1 MSKPNVLVIG
11 SGGVGTIAALALTL
25 NKKANVTLVVRS
37 AYDKASTEGFE
48 IKSVTYGD
56 LQNWKPAHISRSV
69 EDAVA
74 DNGPFD
80 YIVVTTKNIPDGPL
94 PCDEIIKP
102 AVVDGVNTVVLI
114 QNGIGIEEP
123 IIKAYPNN
131 PVLSGISLIGSTNI
145 NCVVNNLHKDT
156 LKLGPFH
163 NPNISDDKTKEKVKE
178 FALLYQNESEDVNK
192 VIIEDSALRS
202 RWEKLVYNMVL
213 NTTCTVAGLDV
224 NRCQIGGA
232 NENIFRPAMNE
243 VLAIA
248 ASEGVD
254 LPSLTSEYF
263 IHIGDGLFYSPSML
277 VDSRKKQLFELEVIL
292 GNPLRTAAKNGV
304 PTPVLSTLYGLL
316 KMIQLRIKEEIG
328 VVQIN
333 QGDYKGL
340 NSDDYPTAFQDFQ
353 TKPHKA

>member
-1 MSKPNVLVIG
+1 MSKPSVLVVG
-11 SGGVGTIAALALTL
+11 SGGVGTIAALSLTL
-25 NKKANVTLVVRS
+25 NEKCNVTLVVRS
-37 AYDKASTEGFE
+37 AFDKASTEGFT
-48 IKSVTYGD
+48 INSVTYGN
-56 LQNWKPAHISRSV
+56 LKNWKPTHVSKSV
-69 EDAVA
+69 ESAVA
-74 DNGPFD
+74 ENGPFD

-94 PCDEIIKP
+94 PCEQIIKP

-123 IIKAYPNN
+123 MIKAYPKN

-145 NCVVNNLHKDT
+145 NCTVDNLHKDT

-163 NPNISDDKTKEKVKE
+163 NPNILDELTMEKVRE
-178 FALLYQNESEDVNK
+178 FALLYQNVSKDVNE
-192 VIIEDSALRS
+192 VIIEDSALSS

-224 NRCQIGGA
+224 NRCQIGEA

-248 ASEGVD
+248 KSEGVE
-254 LPSLTSEYF
+254 LPDLTSDYF

-292 GNPLRTAAKNGV
+292 GNPLRTASKNGV
-304 PTPVLSTLYGLL
+304 STPVLSTLYGLL

-333 QGDYKGL
+333 EADYKGI
-340 NSDDYPTAFQDFQ
+340 NSDDYPKTFQELQ
-353 TKPHKA
+353 SKKV